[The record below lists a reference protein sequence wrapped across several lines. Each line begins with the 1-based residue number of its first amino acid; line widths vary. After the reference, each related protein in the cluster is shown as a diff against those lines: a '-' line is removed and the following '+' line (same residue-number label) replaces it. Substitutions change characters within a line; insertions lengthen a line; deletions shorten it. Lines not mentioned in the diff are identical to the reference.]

1 MTLLKRVV
9 VLAGGVGG
17 AKFAAGVAQVLSPE
31 QVTVIVNVGDDFE
44 HWGLWISPDLDTVC
58 YTLAGLENP
67 ETGWGRRGESWR
79 VLEEVRR
86 LGGPDWFRLGD
97 LDLATHLERTRRLR
111 AGEPLSRI
119 VADFCRAWG
128 VKVKVLPVSDERLP
142 TLVETDEGI
151 LAFQEYFVRRR
162 WQPRVKGF
170 QFVGAEKARPAPGV
184 LEALRQADAVLF
196 APSNP
201 WVSLDPILALPAV
214 REAVAAA
221 PAVVGVSP
229 IIGGRAVKGP
239 AAKMF
244 REMGQEPSPVAVAR
258 HYRGLWQGMLI
269 DAEDEGL
276 EAAVAQALGGGW
288 VWARD
293 TWMTTPEKRAT
304 VARWALRLAEAVLAE
319 DFSKP

>member
-1 MTLLKRVV
+1 
-9 VLAGGVGG
+9 
-17 AKFAAGVAQVLSPE
+17 
-31 QVTVIVNVGDDFE
+31 
-44 HWGLWISPDLDTVC
+44 
-58 YTLAGLENP
+58 
-67 ETGWGRRGESWR
+67 
-79 VLEEVRR
+79 
-86 LGGPDWFRLGD
+86 LGD

-128 VKVKVLPVSDERLP
+128 VRVKVLPVSDDRIP
-142 TLVETDEGI
+142 TLVETEEGT
-151 LAFQEYFVRRR
+151 LSFQEYFVHRR
-162 WQPRVKGF
+162 WKPRVEGF
-170 QFVGAEKARPAPGV
+170 RFQGVEMARPAPGV

-201 WVSLDPILALPAV
+201 WVSLDPILALPGM
-214 REAVAAA
+214 REAVASA

-244 REMGQEPSPVAVAR
+244 REMGEEPSPVAVAR
-258 HYRGLWQGMLI
+258 HYRDLWQGMLI

-276 EAAVAQALGGGW
+276 EEAVAHALGGGL

-293 TWMTTPEKRAT
+293 TWMSTPEKRAA
-304 VARWALRLAEAVLAE
+304 VARWALRLAEAVRGNAPHP
-319 DFSKP
+319 SKP

>member
-1 MTLLKRVV
+1 MTSLERVV

-17 AKFAAGVAQVLSPE
+17 ARFAAGVVQVLPPE
-31 QVTVIVNVGDDFE
+31 RVTVVVNVGDDFE

-58 YTLAGLENP
+58 YTLAGLENR
-67 ETGWGRRGESWR
+67 TAGWGRRGESWR

-128 VKVKVLPVSDERLP
+128 VRAKVLPISDDRIP
-142 TLVETDEGI
+142 TLVETDEGT
-151 LAFQEYFVRRR
+151 LAFQEYFVHRR

-170 QFVGAEKARPAPGV
+170 RFQGAERARPAPGV
-184 LEALRQADAVLF
+184 MEALRQADAVLF

-201 WVSLDPILALPAV
+201 WVSLDPILALPGV

-244 REMGQEPSPVAVAR
+244 REMGEEPSPMAVAR

-276 EAAVAQALGGGW
+276 EEAVAQALGGGL

-293 TWMTTPEKRAT
+293 TWMSTPEKRVA
-304 VARWALRLAEAVLAE
+304 VARCALKLADAVRANASHY
-319 DFSKP
+319 F

>member
-1 MTLLKRVV
+1 MNGPQRVV

-17 AKFAAGVAQVLSPE
+17 ARFAHGVMQVVGPQRL
-31 QVTVIVNVGDDFE
+31 TVIVNVGDDFE
-44 HWGLWISPDLDTVC
+44 HWGLRICPDLDTVC

-79 VLEEVRR
+79 VLAEVRR

-128 VKVKVLPVSDERLP
+128 VAAQVLPVTDDPVP
-142 TLVETDEGI
+142 TWVETDEGA
-151 LAFQEYFVRRR
+151 LPFQEYFVHRR
-162 WQPRVKGF
+162 WQPKVRGF
-170 QFVGAEKARPAPGV
+170 RFVGAGQARPAPGV
-184 LEALRQADAVLF
+184 LEALRQAEAVLF

-201 WVSLDPILALPAV
+201 FVSLDPILAVPGV

-221 PAVVGVSP
+221 PVVVGVSP
-229 IIGGRAVKGP
+229 IVGGQAVKGP

-244 REMGQEPSPVAVAR
+244 RELGEEPSPVAVAR
-258 HYRGLWQGMLI
+258 HYRDLWHGMLV
-269 DAEDEGL
+269 DAQDAAL
-276 EAAVAQALGGGW
+276 VEATSRALGGGL

-293 TWMTTPEKRAT
+293 TLMTNPARRAE
-304 VARWALRLAEAVLAE
+304 VARWALALAGRLAGT
-319 DFSKP
+319 P